1 MSDNS
6 VNNEKKEVKKES
18 FLKRKN
24 IEISVKRYLIDTLS
38 YMALGLFST
47 LIIGSIL
54 NVIGGKLG
62 ITFLTE
68 TVWPI
73 ARSMTGPGIAVAVAY
88 GLEAP
93 PLVLFASVITGSAG
107 GALGGPVGALLA
119 GVFGAEFGKM
129 VSKET
134 KVDILVTPA
143 VTILVG
149 VLVGTLAGP
158 GINAFMQGF
167 GNLINYATE
176 LQPIPMGILVS
187 VLMGIALTLPI
198 SSAAIGIMLGL
209 SGLAAGASA
218 AGCSAN
224 MIVFAVIS
232 YEVNGVGGLLSQ
244 GLGTSMLQVP
254 NIVKNWKIWLP
265 AIITSAITGPISSAI
280 LKMENTSI
288 GSGMGTSGLVGQ
300 FGAIDAMEAVGK
312 GGAGMYFSILLVHFV
327 LPIILGLLVYNIM
340 KKMNLIKPEDLK
352 LDI

>member
-1 MSDNS
+1 MSNQ
-6 VNNEKKEVKKES
+6 KKENVNKEPKKEG

-24 IEISVKRYLIDTLS
+24 IEISIQRYLVDTLS
-38 YMALGLFST
+38 FMALGLFGT

-62 ITFLTE
+62 IPFLTD
-68 TVWPI
+68 TVWPL
-73 ARSMTGPGIAVAVAY
+73 AQSMTGPGIAVAVAY
-88 GLEAP
+88 GLKAP
-93 PLVLFASVITGSAG
+93 PLVLFSSVVTGAAG
-107 GALGGPVGALLA
+107 AALGGPVGALLA
-119 GVFGAEFGKM
+119 GIFGAEFGKM

-134 KVDILVTPA
+134 KVDIIVTPA
-143 VTILVG
+143 VTIIVG
-149 VLVGTLAGP
+149 VLIGTLAGP
-158 GINAFMQGF
+158 GINAFMKGF
-167 GNLINYATE
+167 GNLINAATV
-176 LQPIPMGILVS
+176 LRPVPMGIIVS

-209 SGLAAGASA
+209 GGLAAGASA
-218 AGCSAN
+218 AGCSAQ

-232 YEVNGVGGLLSQ
+232 YEVNGFGGLLSQ

-254 NIVKNWKIWLP
+254 NIVKNPKIWLP
-265 AIITSAITGPISSAI
+265 AIITSAITGPISTAV
-280 LKMENTSI
+280 LGMENTAI

-312 GGAGMYFSILLVHFV
+312 GGGSMYLSIILVHFV
-327 LPIILGLLVYNIM
+327 LPIVLGLAVYKIM

>member
-1 MSDNS
+1 MS
-6 VNNEKKEVKKES
+6 NNKTEVKKES

-38 YMALGLFST
+38 FMALGLFGT

-62 ITFLTE
+62 IALLTD
-68 TVWPI
+68 TIWPI
-73 ARSMTGPGIAVAVAY
+73 ARAMTGPGIGVAVAY
-88 GLEAP
+88 GLQAP
-93 PLVLFASVITGSAG
+93 PLVIFASTMTGAAG
-107 GALGGPVGALLA
+107 AALGGPVGALLA
-119 GVFGAEFGKM
+119 GLVGAEFGKL

-134 KVDILVTPA
+134 KIDIIVTPA
-143 VTILVG
+143 VTIIVG

-158 GINAFMQGF
+158 GINAFMTGF
-167 GNLINYATE
+167 GNIINAATD

-209 SGLAAGASA
+209 GGLAAGASA
-218 AGCSAN
+218 AGCSAQ
-224 MIVFAVIS
+224 MVVFAVIS
-232 YEVNGVGGLLSQ
+232 YEVNGVGGVFSQ

-254 NIVKNWKIWLP
+254 NIVKNWKVWIP
-265 AIITSAITGPISSAI
+265 AILTSAITGPIATTVF
-280 LKMENTSI
+280 KMENTSI

-300 FGAIDAMEAVGK
+300 FGAISAMEAAGK
-312 GGAGMYFSILLVHFV
+312 GGASMYIGILVVHFI
-327 LPIILGLLVYNIM
+327 LPIVIGLSTYKIM